1 MEQYIK
7 IWQQA
12 TIDESRM
19 DRVYQTEDLIP
30 MIIDLEKKQ
39 EKLLR
44 YKTLGSII
52 MLLALLIV
60 FLNRMTI
67 TVYSVLGIGIFI
79 SSVLTIVILLNRL
92 RFQISHEERSSP
104 TLQLAEISESKI
116 HAEKKIFTT
125 YLPLFFVVALA
136 GFNLMYVDLFGEEE
150 TGIRILYH
158 LVMSCSLV
166 IAFVVGLTVRIR
178 RFHKQFI
185 PVLDRIRK
193 FKSESGFSEV
203 QNETHDRHE

>member
-52 MLLALLIV
+52 ALLALLIV